1 LFAHGRWFSPGT
13 PASSTSKTGCHD
25 MAEILLKVALNT
37 KKNNQWYKNDTTVTL
52 ILDVK
57 VK

>member
-1 LFAHGRWFSPGT
+1 MVGGSLLELRLLPQVKLVAMIW
-13 PASSTSKTGCHD
+13 
-25 MAEILLKVALNT
+25 LKVALNT